1 MESFA
6 AIRREICKNPCKST
20 VARLLLNASR
30 MEVSLYSAAAA
41 MNATERWQD
50 LIADN
55 LSSSNVPGQR
65 SRDIV
70 FTAVPAG
77 HLGDNG
83 DPLVIPFASS
93 AVNFKQGEIQRTGNN
108 MDFAVEGPG
117 FIPVQMPDGSKT
129 YTRDGQLQLN
139 AQGQLV
145 TKTGNLV
152 MGDNGPV
159 QLDPNNSASLTVT
172 SDGEVTQGSDLKGK
186 ISLAEF
192 NDPTQLT
199 MIGGGTFRNDQNLV
213 PKSTITSSLRQGF
226 IEGAGTS
233 PTSAMASIILAMRLY
248 ESNDKVMQMQ
258 SDRMSKT
265 ITDLSGTT
273 S

>member
-1 MESFA
+1 M
-6 AIRREICKNPCKST
+6 
-20 VARLLLNASR
+20 ARLLLNASR

-55 LSSSNVPGQR
+55 LSTANVPGQR
-65 SRDIV
+65 RRDIV
-70 FTAVPAG
+70 FSAVSAG
-77 HLGDNG
+77 HLGENG

-93 AVNFKQGEIQRTGNN
+93 AVNFQQGEIQRTGNN

-117 FIPVQMPDGSKT
+117 FIPVQMPDGSKN
-129 YTRDGQLQLN
+129 YTRDGQFQLN

-145 TKTGNLV
+145 TKLGNLV
-152 MGDNGPV
+152 MGDGGPI
-159 QLDPNNSASLTVT
+159 QMDPNNSASMTVT
-172 SDGEVTQGSDLKGK
+172 ADGQVTQGSDLKGK
-186 ISLAEF
+186 ISVAEF
-192 NDPTQLT
+192 NNPNQLT

-213 PKSTITSSLRQGF
+213 PKSTITSNLRQGF

-233 PTSAMASIILAMRLY
+233 PTSAMASIITAMRLY